1 MDTTELTPYEAIQ
14 VEQIAAWKGRKPG
27 VLSRTIETLKS
38 PLGWL
43 FEKAMPAGE
52 ARKLFA
58 RMNQAANWE
67 VSHDVIESAL
77 GIDQIED
84 LRDGPLERCDG
95 LVRKVED
102 LTREVVTS
110 ESLLANVGGLA
121 TELLEIPEEV
131 LLALRSVHRVAA
143 CYGYKLDGPRDQA
156 LILAIIGLSLVDE
169 PEDRLKA
176 WAQIRFLEDGG
187 LSQEDQERLVGSLG
201 RKLKDEVYDDLVS
214 DIVATLVEEK
224 AGEGIPILGAAV
236 GVVLDNAFIE
246 GVEETARRTFQE
258 RWLAREGEGGRDP
271 AGRAERPDRRVHQ
284 CGPDAGGVFDQ
295 LRRRASA
302 SSFPSPWWR
311 RPGRRSYRHSARRHR
326 RRGSDRKT
334 RRRPPDRGTP
344 RRPDPAGSTV
354 AR

>member
-14 VEQIAAWKGRKPG
+14 VKQIAEWKGRKPG
-27 VLSRTIETLKS
+27 ILSRTIETLRS

-43 FEKAMPAGE
+43 FEKAIPAGE

-67 VSHDVIESAL
+67 VGHDVIESAL

-131 LLALRSVHRVAA
+131 LLALRSVHRIAA

-169 PEDRLKA
+169 PEDRLRA
-176 WAQIRFLEDGG
+176 WAQIRFLEDGS

-201 RKLKDEVYDDLVS
+201 RKLKDEVYDDLAS

-236 GVVLDNAFIE
+236 GVVMDNAFIH

-258 RWLAREGEGGRDP
+258 RWLREKGKVDVIPPAEPSGVTAESISAGLTQAAYSTSYAISFGTVFPVALAVQAGAAVLPAPVLGGFAEGARAATRDADRLI
-271 AGRAERPDRRVHQ
+271 AG
-284 CGPDAGGVFDQ
+284 
-295 LRRRASA
+295 LR
-302 SSFPSPWWR
+302 
-311 RPGRRSYRHSARRHR
+311 G
-326 RRGSDRKT
+326 
-334 RRRPPDRGTP
+334 
-344 RRPDPAGSTV
+344 RPDPSPAGSS
-354 AR
+354 